1 MSTSYGLKFVNVK
14 IELPFNSK
22 IGEWISTCYKIRN
35 WYYGPETD
43 KHMIKQSLP
52 NQLLP
57 LLESDN
63 WVVQLPSYIYNEK
76 DKFELETESIV
87 LGNEVLYTL
96 NFTTSFKNNK
106 DNALQQFLIL
116 IQEYIKEGD
125 IFLCIDGMVSKINYK
140 EKFTCSL
147 FLDGGIRVIFPTY
160 DVKEMS
166 VDAYSDMQFEFK

>member
-1 MSTSYGLKFVNVK
+1 MSYGLKFKDVK

-22 IGEWISTCYKIRN
+22 IGEWIFTCYKIRN
-35 WYYGPETD
+35 WYYDEDTNMD
-43 KHMIKQSLP
+43 MIKQSLP

-76 DKFELETESIV
+76 DKFELESESIV
-87 LGNEVLYTL
+87 IGNKTLYTL

-116 IQEYIKEGD
+116 IQVYIKEGD

-140 EKFTCSL
+140 EKFTCGL
-147 FLDGGIRVIFPTY
+147 FLNGGIKVEFPTY

-166 VDAYSDMQFEFK
+166 DDAYSDMQFEFK